1 MQRAAR
7 DVLEEI
13 VGYLPPDELCIR
25 TTSLLCQSWKAPAQA
40 KLFRRIRLSF
50 KNDHDRYTIAL
61 LSNALKQTPALGKLV
76 RHLHIVRS
84 GCADAVCIQAVVTH
98 LPLVHTLRLEECS
111 FRTFSDLQDLFSN
124 FRSSLRTL
132 DVAVEVRLRG
142 PSSDADP
149 GDRNNSLHLFD
160 SLESLKLS
168 SLGSVPELALWLM
181 HSNTAHTIRT
191 LFAVPSTGP
200 DIAATA
206 AFMRTTRDLRT
217 LHLDMYA
224 LSCAVHFEGRSP

>member
-1 MQRAAR
+1 MQRASR

-13 VGYLPPDELCIR
+13 VGYLTPDELCIR
-25 TTSLLCQSWKAPAQA
+25 TTSLLCRSWKAPAQA

-50 KNDHDRYTIAL
+50 RNDHDRCTMAL

-76 RHLHIVRS
+76 RHLHIARS
-84 GCADAVCIQAVVTH
+84 GCADAVCTQAVVAH

-111 FRTFSDLQDLFSN
+111 FRTFSDLQELFSK
-124 FRSSLRTL
+124 FRSSLRAL
-132 DVAVEVRLRG
+132 DVAVEIRLRG
-142 PSSDADP
+142 PSSDAGP
-149 GDRNNSLHLFD
+149 GDRNSLHLFD

-168 SLGSVPELALWLM
+168 SLGSVPELALWLI

-217 LHLDMYA
+217 LHLDMNA
-224 LSCAVHFEGRSP
+224 LSCAVLFEGRSP